1 MTPKLSIIVP
11 VLNEIDQLS
20 GFVAH
25 IQNQW
30 QQPQELLVV
39 DGGSTDGTWEWLQ
52 KKSIKSFRSVKGRAQ
67 QMNFGAHNATT
78 SLLYFVHVDS

>member
-39 DGGSTDGTWEWLQ
+39 DGGSTDGVQIEMQL
-52 KKSIKSFRSVKGRAQ
+52 
-67 QMNFGAHNATT
+67 
-78 SLLYFVHVDS
+78 

>member
-39 DGGSTDGTWEWLQ
+39 DGGSTDGTWEWL
-52 KKSIKSFRSVKGRAQ
+52 KKNPS
-67 QMNFGAHNATT
+67 N
-78 SLLYFVHVDS
+78 LFVV